1 MKVVILYKP
10 VSEFATSVE
19 AYAHEFERETS
30 HKLELLDIESKEG
43 IALATVHDI
52 LRDPVVL
59 AIRDDQSLIE
69 LWPERDSW
77 PTVSELS
84 AYIQR

>member
-59 AIRDDQSLIE
+59 AIRDQQSLIA

-77 PTVSELS
+77 PSVSELI
-84 AYIQR
+84 AFIQR